1 MQNYIVQVKNASFS
15 YGEKRVFSD
24 ISFYVKPKEVLCIIG
39 PNGCGKTTLL
49 DCVLGV
55 LKLKQGEVL
64 IDQKNLENIKPGQL
78 AEKVA
83 YVPQVHRRTFP

>member
-55 LKLKQGEVL
+55 LKLKQGDRKSV
-64 IDQKNLENIKPGQL
+64 
-78 AEKVA
+78 V
-83 YVPQVHRRTFP
+83 